1 MTAKFDKDPDWIRI
15 LMDPPCFASLDQD
28 PRTHYTAISFTL
40 TENTSLSNVLS
51 VSMVWLMVM
60 GSSMSSSSHPP
71 VVTAAARPKA
81 ACVLLPAAS
90 GPDGRPLRVRPV
102 KGKT

>member
-1 MTAKFDKDPDWIRI
+1 
-15 LMDPPCFASLDQD
+15 
-28 PRTHYTAISFTL
+28 
-40 TENTSLSNVLS
+40 LSNVLS

-71 VVTAAARPKA
+71 PAVTAVARPKA

-90 GPDGRPLRVRPV
+90 RPDKRPLRVRPV
-102 KGKT
+102 NGKTH

>member
-1 MTAKFDKDPDWIRI
+1 
-15 LMDPPCFASLDQD
+15 MDLPWFASPDQD
-28 PRTHYTAISFTL
+28 PRTHYTVISLGTL

-71 VVTAAARPKA
+71 AVTAAARPKA

-90 GPDGRPLRVRPV
+90 GPDKRPLRVRPV
-102 KGKT
+102 KGKA